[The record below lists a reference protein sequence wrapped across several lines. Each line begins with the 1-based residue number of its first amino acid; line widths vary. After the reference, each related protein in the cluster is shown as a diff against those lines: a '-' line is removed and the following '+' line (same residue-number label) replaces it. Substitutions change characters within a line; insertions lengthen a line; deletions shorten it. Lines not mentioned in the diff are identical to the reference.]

1 MTDELR
7 ELLYQLLQL
16 LGRMEVENS
25 RGVKTVWEW
34 DFEAMKPK
42 IVK

>member
-1 MTDELR
+1 MDDQLR
-7 ELLYQLLQL
+7 QLLYQLLQI
-16 LGRMEVENS
+16 LGRMDVENS

-34 DFEAMKPK
+34 DFEAQKPK